1 MGASVS
7 GSFACVRAR
16 SCCTACGGRTRSAA
30 RSLAPKA
37 IDLDDDQI
45 ERAVQLT
52 DTMAMDDASGFR
64 DQYRD
69 ALEELIAAKSEGKEL
84 REPAEERE
92 SGRSWT

>member
-1 MGASVS
+1 MLHSL
-7 GSFACVRAR
+7 RWPDEIR
-16 SCCTACGGRTRSAA
+16 SPE
-30 RSLAPKA
+30 SLAPKA

-84 REPAEERE
+84 REPPR
-92 SGRSWT
+92 SGSRGRSWT